1 MSDTLAFHAAS
12 PDGDEGFVVL
22 LQRPDADGSL
32 STTEWPAG
40 AYLAPGRHGGTS
52 VDELLARVRAWRS
65 AGWTLSEPLERIESW
80 LRHPPR

>member
-12 PDGDEGFVVL
+12 PGGHEGFVVL
-22 LQRPDADGSL
+22 LNRPDEEGRL

-40 AYLAPGRHGGTS
+40 AYLAPGQQAVWRA
-52 VDELLARVRAWRS
+52 DELLARVRGWRA
-65 AGWTLSEPLERIESW
+65 AGWKLSEPVERIESW

>member
-12 PDGDEGFVVL
+12 PDGGEGFVVL
-22 LQRPDADGSL
+22 LQRSEDGL
-32 STTEWPAG
+32 LRATEWPAG
-40 AYLAPGRHGGTS
+40 AYLAPGQQSDTS
-52 VDELLARVRAWRS
+52 ADHLLVRVRAWRS

>member
-12 PDGDEGFVVL
+12 AGGEEGFVVL
-22 LQRPDADGSL
+22 LHRLDGGRL
-32 STTEWPAG
+32 GTTEWPAG
-40 AYLAPGRHGGTS
+40 AYLAPGRY
-52 VDELLARVRAWRS
+52 DETDADALLARVRAWRS